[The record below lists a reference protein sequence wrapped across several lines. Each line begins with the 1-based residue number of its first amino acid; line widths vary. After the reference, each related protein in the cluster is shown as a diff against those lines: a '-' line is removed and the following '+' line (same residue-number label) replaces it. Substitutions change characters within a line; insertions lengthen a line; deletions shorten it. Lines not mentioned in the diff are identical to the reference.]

1 MKTRFA
7 NKLYATALAVSLLG
21 ALPAGGQQIRNEGGN
36 LLTGSFEASK
46 ADAPTPPSGL
56 RAAAAGSTEA
66 SLSWQDN
73 SDDETG
79 FSIELQEGGRRS
91 WEYLG
96 TLASSYTTA
105 TIEGLEPGTTYV
117 FRVRAV
123 NDTTLSAPSNRA
135 RVTTP
140 GSGNGFLTLKEIPDF
155 RFQVRI
161 FPAGGAPISGKKVS
175 QCAPETLC
183 VSGAVAGRPEVYLR
197 VSGPRSNGYYWPTI
211 VRFTPARI
219 EVEIQRISTGEVK
232 RYALEAVPGD
242 AEELP
247 GLQDPTGFRK

>member
-1 MKTRFA
+1 MRFKTDKRYYVA
-7 NKLYATALAVSLLG
+7 ALAAYLFG
-21 ALPAGGQQIRNEGGN
+21 ALAADGQQIKDEGGN

-56 RAAAAGSTEA
+56 RATAAGATEA
-66 SLSWQDN
+66 SLSWRDN

-96 TLASSYTTA
+96 TLDSRFTTA

-135 RVTTP
+135 KVTTS

-161 FPAGGAPISGKKVS
+161 FPAVGAPISGKKVS

-211 VRFTPARI
+211 VRFTPARV

>member
-1 MKTRFA
+1 MKTHFA
-7 NKLYATALAVSLLG
+7 KGLWAAALAACLLG
-21 ALPAGGQQIRNEGGN
+21 ALPADGQQIKRESRGNQAEG
-36 LLTGSFEASK
+36 LEASK

-73 SDDETG
+73 SNDETG
-79 FSIELQEGGRRS
+79 FSIELHEGDRS

-96 TLASSYTTA
+96 TIDSDFTTA
-105 TIEGLEPGTTYV
+105 TIEGLDPDTTYE

-123 NDTTLSAPSNRA
+123 NDTALSAPSNKA
-135 RVTTP
+135 TVTTTA
-140 GSGNGFLTLKEIPDF
+140 SGDGFLTLSDLPDF

-161 FPAGGAPISGKKVS
+161 FPVGGNPIAGKKVS

-197 VSGPRSNGYYWPTI
+197 VVGPRPNGYFWPTI
-211 VRFTPARI
+211 VRFTPSRV
-219 EVEIQRISTGEVK
+219 EVEIEQISTGEVK
-232 RYALEAVPGD
+232 RYTLEAVPSNTD
-242 AEELP
+242 DLP
-247 GLQDPTGFRK
+247 GLQDRTGFQK

>member
-1 MKTRFA
+1 MENQFA
-7 NKLYATALAVSLLG
+7 KKFYVAAIAAFLFG
-21 ALPAGGQQIRNEGGN
+21 GLPAVGQQIKDQGGN
-36 LLTGSFEASK
+36 LLTESLESSK
-46 ADAPTPPSGL
+46 SAAPTPPSGL

-73 SDDETG
+73 SNDETG
-79 FSIELQEGGRRS
+79 FGIEVLEAGRS

-96 TLASSYTTA
+96 TIHSSFTTA
-105 TIEGLEPGTTYV
+105 TIEGLEPGTTYA

-123 NDTTLSAPSNRA
+123 NDTSLSAPSNKA
-135 RVTTP
+135 TVKTSA
-140 GSGNGFLTLKEIPDF
+140 SGDGFLTLKEIPDF

-183 VSGAVAGRPEVYLR
+183 VSGAVANRPEVYLR
-197 VSGPRSNGYYWPTI
+197 VIGPRPNGYYWPTI
-211 VRFTPARI
+211 VRFTLARV

-242 AEELP
+242 ADELP
-247 GLQDPTGFRK
+247 GLQDRTGFRK

>member
-1 MKTRFA
+1 MKTHFA
-7 NKLYATALAVSLLG
+7 KKLWTAALAACLLG
-21 ALPAGGQQIRNEGGN
+21 ALPADGQQIKRESQGN
-36 LLTGSFEASK
+36 LAESQETSK

-73 SDDETG
+73 SNDETG
-79 FSIELQEGGRRS
+79 FSIELHEGDRS

-96 TLASSYTTA
+96 TIDSDFTTA
-105 TIEGLEPGTTYV
+105 TIEGLDPGTTYD

-123 NDTTLSAPSNRA
+123 NDTSLSAPSNKA
-135 RVTTP
+135 TVTTTA
-140 GSGNGFLTLKEIPDF
+140 SGDGFLTLSDLPDF

-161 FPAGGAPISGKKVS
+161 FPVGGAPIVGKKVS

-197 VSGPRSNGYYWPTI
+197 VVGPRPNGYFWPTI
-211 VRFTPARI
+211 VRFTPSRV
-219 EVEIQRISTGEVK
+219 EVEIQQISTGEVK
-232 RYALEAVPGD
+232 RYTLEAVPSNTD
-242 AEELP
+242 DLP
-247 GLQDPTGFRK
+247 GLQDRTGFQK